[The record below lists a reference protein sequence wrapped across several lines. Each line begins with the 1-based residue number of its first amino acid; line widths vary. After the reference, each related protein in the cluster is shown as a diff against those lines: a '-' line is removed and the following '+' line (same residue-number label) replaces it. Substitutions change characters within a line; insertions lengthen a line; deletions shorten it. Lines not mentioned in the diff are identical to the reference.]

1 MNTAEII
8 TEMRSL
14 TWARSNHRPGKV
26 ACIAEAAAWAT
37 GDKWTDLP
45 ACWPREI
52 SLLAQR
58 IHDAADPSEYASIW
72 TDERLARMFAV
83 EHGLDASRRRA
94 CQAAEYARL
103 AYVGR
108 RPRCEASKCAP
119 IVDQETATKAQD
131 ALRHAADVYATTAA
145 ANAAAAYDADAAAYA
160 AAIYADAAAHNCA
173 ALAVRAAATRQVA
186 NIAIL
191 DLWIGGT
198 P

>member
-103 AYVGR
+103 AYVSSH
-108 RPRCEASKCAP
+108 PDCEASKCAP

-131 ALRHAADVYATTAA
+131 ALRHADDAVYATAAA
-145 ANAAAAYDADAAAYA
+145 ANAASAFDAYIGAADA
-160 AAIYADAAAHNCA
+160 AAIYADAAAYNCA
-173 ALAVRAAATRQVA
+173 AHTAAARQVA

-191 DLWIGGT
+191 DMWIGGAQ
-198 P
+198 